1 MTLDS
6 DNEFGY
12 DFSAEEEELLLQLSA
27 EKNNTAHPNNTKI
40 AVIDSVPERRNNL
53 HPQNV
58 TGATSTDGVDRLQTE
73 STNSLYRGKAFHQ
86 LDASSGL
93 PTPPPAVSSIE
104 DVLYPDCT

>member
-27 EKNNTAHPNNTKI
+27 EDNNVPNNAEI
-40 AVIDSVPERRNNL
+40 AAIDSVPERHDSL
-53 HPQNV
+53 YPQNV
-58 TGATSTDGVDRLQTE
+58 AGGTSTSGVDRLQTE

-86 LDASSGL
+86 LDTSSGL
-93 PTPPPAVSSIE
+93 PTPPPALSSIE

>member
-27 EKNNTAHPNNTKI
+27 ENNNVTNNAEI
-40 AVIDSVPERRNNL
+40 AAIDSVPERHDSV

-58 TGATSTDGVDRLQTE
+58 ADGTSSTSGVDRLQTG
-73 STNSLYRGKAFHQ
+73 STNNLYRGKAFHQ
-86 LDASSGL
+86 LDTSSGV
-93 PTPPPAVSSIE
+93 PTPPPALSSIE